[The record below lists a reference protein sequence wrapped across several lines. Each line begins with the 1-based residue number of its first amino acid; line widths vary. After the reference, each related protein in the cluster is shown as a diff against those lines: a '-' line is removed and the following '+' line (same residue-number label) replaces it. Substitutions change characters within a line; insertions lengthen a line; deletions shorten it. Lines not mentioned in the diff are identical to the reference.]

1 MGSVQRSAALLLFVL
16 AGLCVGQR
24 VVLVQKGR
32 LYRARG
38 YHITIWCKVSGYQG
52 PSEQNFQWS
61 IYLPSAPERE
71 VQIISTMDPSFPY
84 AIYTQRVRSGEIY
97 VERVQGDSALLHIT
111 ELQDRDAGEYECHTP
126 TTDERYFGS
135 YSAKMNLSVI
145 PDTLSATMTP
155 QALIQVEGDPLEL
168 TCEVSKSTAQHT
180 HLSVAW
186 YHLQGSGDGQAMVIL
201 SLSKDFILTPGSSY
215 TQRFLSDV
223 RLDKVG
229 DTTYKLSIGRVQP
242 SDQGQVYC
250 EAVEWI
256 QDPDGTWKDIA
267 RKKTE
272 KTSLTIRSH
281 DRDFQANIAAVESS
295 LAEGE
300 PLQVNCSVKAQNS
313 QNRWFQVVW
322 LFKGVE
328 VARID
333 PHGVLALKE
342 EYEERAALGHLQV
355 VKKSNELYI
364 LKVYQVELKD
374 KGTYSCKVSEME
386 KASTGF
392 STTQFKTS
400 SDIDVNV
407 MPIES
412 HMHVSVLGGESQIVE
427 GDTLILHCEVS
438 GATSPLLVNWWHL
451 RKNGDQPEHI
461 VGMEQDGMLRPGP
474 SYQERSA
481 NRDLRLEKMN
491 STTFT
496 LAIYNTSATDDGGSY
511 KCEVTEWS
519 KDRSWKQAQ
528 ETSVAISPLS
538 LNLRATLR
546 SRTANVKFT
555 QDFELF
561 CQVSATHLV
570 SQVPISVTW
579 QFKTIPEANGYQQL
593 VKIMPCGTIE
603 WGAAQPHFQRKTRV
617 TKSASSSELLI
628 HSATEQDAGRY
639 RCEVE
644 VWRRSCQQARHP
656 AMAAAAAVKSNV
668 VEIKV
673 NPPESKLR
681 VNTEDRSLEISGGA
695 DTEIECRVTS
705 LTQRDSQL
713 AITWYFLPPSPADA
727 APLQIV
733 RANYSNILDYG
744 AEFSSAIQKSK
755 FHSERVS
762 SNLFWLHILSVNHG
776 DRGRYYCLVEEWLWS
791 PDRGWYKLGKKESG
805 KTMLEFKVSENKL
818 HVEKT
823 NHSITATE
831 NKDVTMSCLLQG
843 PSQPASLFSA
853 IWLHGLE
860 HSGMKTLVKVHA
872 NGMVEYAE
880 EKMAGRLHLRRPSFG
895 DFSLVLRSVEPGDA
909 GLYCCQVQEWQ
920 QDSSGS
926 WVQRASEVSGYTR
939 LTALPPADDLQ
950 VQVASSAAVLQENQG
965 DLHLDCNFILGS
977 PGIGG
982 TAFSV
987 TWWRMTGGGREELF
1001 SVNHSSMFQ
1010 YGPAT
1015 TSTVRNRLRF
1025 ERPGELQYRLTL
1037 LRPEVSDSG
1046 DYQCHGELWVFGPGR
1061 GWYQRSVRHSGNIT
1075 VLILPAEST
1084 ISSRVC
1090 SSPSLLHFILIYP
1103 LILFL
1108 GLIAALLYLYVK
1120 NRQTH
1125 KESIYQRKGK
1135 ELWVD
1140 LKGAGDVEPT
1150 YSDHSNLE
1158 EEMNNLKE
1166 EKMD

>member
-1 MGSVQRSAALLLFVL
+1 MGSVQHSAALLLFVL

-24 VVLVQKGR
+24 VVLVQEGR

-97 VERVQGDSALLHIT
+97 VERVQGDSALLHIR

-126 TTDERYFGS
+126 NTDERYFGS

-256 QDPDGTWKDIA
+256 QDPGGTWKDIA
-267 RKKTE
+267 RKQTE

-407 MPIES
+407 TPIES
-412 HMHVSVLGGESQIVE
+412 HMHVSVLSGESQIVE
-427 GDTLILHCEVS
+427 GDTLILHCQVS
-438 GATSPLLVNWWHL
+438 GATSPLSVNWWHL

-519 KDRSWKQAQ
+519 MDRSWKQAQ

-561 CQVSATHLV
+561 CQVSATHLI

-579 QFKTIPEANGYQQL
+579 QFETIPEANGYQQL

-628 HSATEQDAGRY
+628 HSATERDAGRY

-656 AMAAAAAVKSNV
+656 AIAAAAAVKSNV

-673 NPPESKLR
+673 HPPESKLR

-705 LTQRDSQL
+705 LTQGDSQL

-727 APLQIV
+727 PPLQIV

-744 AEFSSAIQKSK
+744 SEFSSAIQKSK

-762 SNLFWLHILSVNHG
+762 SNLFWLRIQSVNHG

-823 NHSITATE
+823 NHNITATE
-831 NKDVTMSCLLQG
+831 NEDVTMSCLLQG

-853 IWLHGLE
+853 IWFHGLE
-860 HSGMKTLVKVHA
+860 HSGMKTLVKVHI
-872 NGMVEYAE
+872 NGMVEYADE
-880 EKMAGRLHLRRPSFG
+880 EMVGRLHLRRPSFG
-895 DFSLVLRSVEPGDA
+895 DFSLILRSVEPGDA

-920 QDSSGS
+920 QDSSGT

-939 LTALPPADDLQ
+939 LTALPP
-950 VQVASSAAVLQENQG
+950 
-965 DLHLDCNFILGS
+965 
-977 PGIGG
+977 
-982 TAFSV
+982 
-987 TWWRMTGGGREELF
+987 
-1001 SVNHSSMFQ
+1001 
-1010 YGPAT
+1010 
-1015 TSTVRNRLRF
+1015 
-1025 ERPGELQYRLTL
+1025 
-1037 LRPEVSDSG
+1037 
-1046 DYQCHGELWVFGPGR
+1046 
-1061 GWYQRSVRHSGNIT
+1061 
-1075 VLILPAEST
+1075 EST

-1108 GLIAALLYLYVK
+1108 GLIAAFLYLYFK

-1158 EEMNNLKE
+1158 EEMNKLKE

>member
-16 AGLCVGQR
+16 SLCVGQR
-24 VVLVQKGR
+24 VVLVQEGR
-32 LYRARG
+32 LYRTRG

-71 VQIISTMDPSFPY
+71 VHIISTMDPSFPY
-84 AIYTQRVRSGEIY
+84 TIYTQRVRSGEIY
-97 VERVQGDSALLHIT
+97 VERVQGDYALLHIT
-111 ELQDRDAGEYECHTP
+111 ELQDRDAGEYECYTP

-155 QALIQVEGDPLEL
+155 QALTQVEGGPLEL

-256 QDPDGTWKDIA
+256 QDPGGTWKDIA
-267 RKKTE
+267 RKQTE
-272 KTSLTIRSH
+272 KTSLTIRSQ

-295 LAEGE
+295 LAERE
-300 PLQVNCSVKAQNS
+300 PLQINCSVKAQNS
-313 QNRWFQVVW
+313 QNRWFQVIW
-322 LFKGVE
+322 LFKGEV

-342 EYEERAALGHLQV
+342 EYEERAALGQLQV
-355 VKKSNELYI
+355 VKKSNEVYI

-407 MPIES
+407 TPIES
-412 HMHVSVLGGESQIVE
+412 HMHVSVLSSERQIVE

-438 GATSPLLVNWWHL
+438 GTTRPLSVNWWHL
-451 RKNGDQPEHI
+451 RKNRDQPEHI

-496 LAIYNTSATDDGGSY
+496 LAIYNTSATNDGGSY

-519 KDRSWKQAQ
+519 MDRSWKQAQ

-538 LNLRATLR
+538 LDLRATLI
-546 SRTANVKFT
+546 SRTANVTFT

-561 CQVSATHLV
+561 CQISAPYLTT
-570 SQVPISVTW
+570 QVPISVTW
-579 QFKTIPEANGYQQL
+579 QFNTIPEANGYQQL
-593 VKIMPCGTIE
+593 VKIMPRGTIE

-617 TKSASSSELLI
+617 TKSASSSQLLI

-644 VWRRSCQQARHP
+644 VWRRSSQQARHP

-681 VNTEDRSLEISGGA
+681 VNTEDRFLEISGGT

-733 RANYSNILDYG
+733 RTNYSNILDYG
-744 AEFSSAIQKSK
+744 AEFSSVMQKSK

-762 SNLFWLHILSVNHG
+762 SDLFWLRILSVNHG

-791 PDRGWYKLGKKESG
+791 VDRGWYKLGRKESG

-823 NHSITATE
+823 NHNITATE
-831 NKDVTMSCLLQG
+831 NEDVTMSCLLQG
-843 PSQPASLFSA
+843 PSQPDSLFSA
-853 IWLHGLE
+853 IWFHGLE
-860 HSGMKTLVKVHA
+860 HSGMKTLVKVHIS
-872 NGMVEYAE
+872 GMVEYAE
-880 EKMAGRLHLRRPSFG
+880 EEMVGRLHLRRPSVG
-895 DFSLVLRSVEPGDA
+895 DFSLTLRSMEPGDA
-909 GLYCCQVQEWQ
+909 GLYYCQVQEWQ
-920 QDSSGS
+920 QDSGGT
-926 WVQRASEVSGYTR
+926 WVQWVSEVSGYTR
-939 LTALPPADDLQ
+939 LTALPPE
-950 VQVASSAAVLQENQG
+950 SS
-965 DLHLDCNFILGS
+965 
-977 PGIGG
+977 
-982 TAFSV
+982 
-987 TWWRMTGGGREELF
+987 
-1001 SVNHSSMFQ
+1001 
-1010 YGPAT
+1010 
-1015 TSTVRNRLRF
+1015 
-1025 ERPGELQYRLTL
+1025 
-1037 LRPEVSDSG
+1037 
-1046 DYQCHGELWVFGPGR
+1046 
-1061 GWYQRSVRHSGNIT
+1061 
-1075 VLILPAEST
+1075 

-1090 SSPSLLHFILIYP
+1090 SSPSLLHFILFYP

-1108 GLIAALLYLYVK
+1108 GLITALCLYVK
-1120 NRQTH
+1120 NMQTH

-1150 YSDHSNLE
+1150 FSDHNNLE
-1158 EEMNNLKE
+1158 EEMNHLKE

>member
-1 MGSVQRSAALLLFVL
+1 MGSIQCSAALLLFVL
-16 AGLCVGQR
+16 GLCVGQR
-24 VVLVQKGR
+24 VVLVQEGR

-38 YHITIWCKVSGYQG
+38 YNITIWCNVSGYQG
-52 PSEQNFQWS
+52 ASQQNFQWS

-111 ELQDRDAGEYECHTP
+111 GLQDQDAGEYECHTP
-126 TTDERYFGS
+126 TTDEKYLGS

-145 PDTLSATMTP
+145 PDTLSATMIP
-155 QALIQVEGDPLEL
+155 QALTLVEGDQLEL

-186 YHLQGSGDGQAMVIL
+186 YHLQGSGDAQARVIL

-229 DTTYKLSIGRVQP
+229 DTTYKLSIGKVQP

-256 QDPDGTWKDIA
+256 QDPGGPWKDIT
-267 RKKTE
+267 RKQTE
-272 KTSLTIRSH
+272 KTLLTVRRQ

-295 LAEGE
+295 LAEGN
-300 PLQVNCSVKAQNS
+300 PLQVNCCVKAQNS

-333 PHGVLALKE
+333 PHGILALK
-342 EYEERAALGHLQV
+342 EYEERAALGQLQV
-355 VKKSNELYI
+355 VKKSNEMYI
-364 LKVYQVELKD
+364 LKVYQVGLKD
-374 KGTYSCKVSEME
+374 KGTYSCEVSEME
-386 KASTGF
+386 KTSTGF
-392 STTQFKTS
+392 STIQSKMS
-400 SDIDVNV
+400 SGIDVNV
-407 MPIES
+407 KPIES
-412 HMHVSVLGGESQIVE
+412 HMQVSVLSSERQIVE

-438 GATSPLLVNWWHL
+438 GATSPFSVNWWHL
-451 RKNGDQPEHI
+451 QKSGDQPEHI
-461 VGMEQDGMLRPGP
+461 VGMERDGMLRPGP

-481 NRDLRLEKMN
+481 NRDLRLEKIN

-496 LAIYNTSATDDGGSY
+496 LAIYNTSATNDGGSY

-519 KDRSWKQAQ
+519 MDRSWKQAQ

-538 LNLRATLR
+538 LDLRATLI

-561 CQVSATHLV
+561 CQVSAPYLIT
-570 SQVPISVTW
+570 QVPVSVTW
-579 QFKTIPEANGYQQL
+579 QFQPILQTSGYQQL
-593 VKIMPCGTIE
+593 IKIMPSGTIE
-603 WGAAQPHFQRKTRV
+603 WGTAQPHFQRKTRV
-617 TKSASSSELLI
+617 TQAASSSQLLI

-644 VWRRSCQQARHP
+644 VWRRSSQQARHP

-673 NPPESKLR
+673 NPPESKLS
-681 VNTEDRSLEISGGA
+681 VNTEDRSLEISGSA
-695 DTEIECRVTS
+695 DTEIECSVTS

-733 RANYSNILDYG
+733 RTNYSNILDYG
-744 AEFSSAIQKSK
+744 AEFSSAMQKSK

-762 SNLFWLHILSVNHG
+762 SNLFWLRILSVNHG

-791 PDRGWYKLGKKESG
+791 ADRGWYKLGKKESG
-805 KTMLEFKVSENKL
+805 KTMVEFKVSENKL

-831 NKDVTMSCLLQG
+831 NEDVTMSCLLQG

-853 IWLHGLE
+853 IWFHGME
-860 HSGMKTLVKVHA
+860 HSGMKTLVKVHSS
-872 NGMVEYAE
+872 GMVEYAE
-880 EKMAGRLHLRRPSFG
+880 EEMVERLHLRRPSVG
-895 DFSLVLRSVEPGDA
+895 DFSLTLRSVEPGDA
-909 GLYCCQVQEWQ
+909 GVYCCQVQEWQ
-920 QDSSGS
+920 QDSGGA
-926 WVQRASEVSGYTR
+926 WVQWASELSGYTT
-939 LTALPPADDLQ
+939 LAALPP
-950 VQVASSAAVLQENQG
+950 
-965 DLHLDCNFILGS
+965 
-977 PGIGG
+977 
-982 TAFSV
+982 
-987 TWWRMTGGGREELF
+987 
-1001 SVNHSSMFQ
+1001 
-1010 YGPAT
+1010 
-1015 TSTVRNRLRF
+1015 
-1025 ERPGELQYRLTL
+1025 
-1037 LRPEVSDSG
+1037 
-1046 DYQCHGELWVFGPGR
+1046 
-1061 GWYQRSVRHSGNIT
+1061 
-1075 VLILPAEST
+1075 EST
-1084 ISSRVC
+1084 ISSRIC

-1108 GLIAALLYLYVK
+1108 GLTAALLYLYVK

-1150 YSDHSNLE
+1150 YSDHNNLE